1 MASTLWLLKDVCVNC
16 FCASLL
22 CTQIHIPRHASMCVL
37 SKKMNNDR
45 ADGIA
50 TALPGFNNLV
60 HLVTLFFSW
69 WSFSLHLAKKWK
81 KKSIDWIEV
90 WNFLQNTPSNPI
102 LLVLCSYVWWFQMP
116 LEGFTFVKMLV
127 TFGIIYTTDL
137 LLQSMT
143 EITCLQWLT
152 FKVFNKKPLQTML
165 NYVHQFFKISS
176 FHTLCLWNEVSD
188 PQFIW
193 IWHKQLIIWL
203 Q

>member
-1 MASTLWLLKDVCVNC
+1 MAMLQLRLDLTIFYIWWPYS
-16 FCASLL
+16 SL
-22 CTQIHIPRHASMCVL
+22 
-37 SKKMNNDR
+37 
-45 ADGIA
+45 DG
-50 TALPGFNNLV
+50 
-60 HLVTLFFSW
+60 
-69 WSFSLHLAKKWK
+69 SFSLHLAKKK
-81 KKSIDWIEV
+81 NEK
-90 WNFLQNTPSNPI
+90 NFRLNRGLNFFLQNTPSNPI

-165 NYVHQFFKISS
+165 NYVHQFFKISRFPHALS
-176 FHTLCLWNEVSD
+176 FKWSWWSPTYLH
-188 PQFIW
+188 F
-193 IWHKQLIIWL
+193 WHKQLIIWL